1 MFLVVVVFLFCFF
14 IFLYILPWTALW
26 ITFNDFF
33 LYIMRCRFHFHIRI
47 LKVLLRNIQ
56 CINLGET
63 GMLNLH
69 FILYVLKTCCFS
81 INLNSHHS
89 SPVSFVYCKVQKM
102 FFKCS
107 LYRPVF
113 VLDNKWFFSCLLS
126 LSFSVTEQ
134 MTTIIARSELSVTDP
149 SDYPPSVRV
158 NPTTRKPETDRFR
171 FINQFIYLFFIYLFI
186 YFICLF
192 YLSFYFLYILFINI
206 KCRMMWVVFQGIY
219 NICAFRFRFSYL
231 FIYNFFL
238 LYLIFLFIYLFILIN
253 YLFLVMKCKIICF
266 VLQGF
271 LQWIIYMYFIMRGNF
286 SMCEINLVEQSYR
299 LFSNWKLVSYHS
311 LWI

>member
-1 MFLVVVVFLFCFF
+1 MCFWLLLCFCFVFLYFCIFF
-14 IFLYILPWTALW
+14 PGLLFELRSMI
-26 ITFNDFF
+26 FF

-134 MTTIIARSELSVTDP
+134 MTTIIARSELRVTDP

-171 FINQFIYLFFIYLFI
+171 FINQFIYLFFFYLFI

-231 FIYNFFL
+231 FIYNFF
-238 LYLIFLFIYLFILIN
+238 
-253 YLFLVMKCKIICF
+253 
-266 VLQGF
+266 
-271 LQWIIYMYFIMRGNF
+271 YFI
-286 SMCEINLVEQSYR
+286 
-299 LFSNWKLVSYHS
+299 
-311 LWI
+311 

>member
-1 MFLVVVVFLFCFF
+1 MKHINGNHIKPFFVLLWEVSTTDDREDHKQFILMFYSYLFTTLNKLLLWDISLIFTLITYMVIRNWGFVFLVVVVFLFCFF

-113 VLDNKWFFSCLLS
+113 VLDNIWFFF
-126 LSFSVTEQ
+126 LSF
-134 MTTIIARSELSVTDP
+134 IAFFFCDRTNDNNYRQIRTPRYRPLGLPAIRQSQS
-149 SDYPPSVRV
+149 
-158 NPTTRKPETDRFR
+158 NNQETGNRQ
-171 FINQFIYLFFIYLFI
+171 IQIY
-186 YFICLF
+186 
-192 YLSFYFLYILFINI
+192 
-206 KCRMMWVVFQGIY
+206 
-219 NICAFRFRFSYL
+219 
-231 FIYNFFL
+231 
-238 LYLIFLFIYLFILIN
+238 
-253 YLFLVMKCKIICF
+253 
-266 VLQGF
+266 
-271 LQWIIYMYFIMRGNF
+271 
-286 SMCEINLVEQSYR
+286 
-299 LFSNWKLVSYHS
+299 
-311 LWI
+311 

>member
-1 MFLVVVVFLFCFF
+1 MKHINGNHIKPFFVLLWEVSTTDDREDHKQFILMFYSYLFTTLNKLLLWDISLIFTLITCMVIRNWGFVFLVVVVFLFCFF

-134 MTTIIARSELSVTDP
+134 MTTIIVRSELRVTDP
-149 SDYPPSVRV
+149 SDYPRHPSESIQQPG
-158 NPTTRKPETDRFR
+158 NRKQTDSDLL
-171 FINQFIYLFFIYLFI
+171 INLFIYFSFIYLFI
-186 YFICLF
+186 YFV
-192 YLSFYFLYILFINI
+192 Y
-206 KCRMMWVVFQGIY
+206 
-219 NICAFRFRFSYL
+219 
-231 FIYNFFL
+231 
-238 LYLIFLFIYLFILIN
+238 FIYLFIFYIF
-253 YLFLVMKCKIICF
+253 YL
-266 VLQGF
+266 
-271 LQWIIYMYFIMRGNF
+271 
-286 SMCEINLVEQSYR
+286 
-299 LFSNWKLVSYHS
+299 
-311 LWI
+311 